1 MKIGLGAIAI
11 VAALAAGLAAA
22 ATAGQS
28 TGRPALPPGAV
39 KVAEDTYY
47 LGTRTVDGVRLEGYA
62 FVHRRDEARK
72 DKPPGGGG
80 GQACYALLAS
90 GAIWKASE
98 GFQVDAGSAPM
109 SVPQMT
115 QLMNAAVT
123 TWESGADN
131 PSVFEMGTTDN
142 GYDAVLDE
150 IDDVNGAEFA
160 PIADAGVIA
169 VTYTWGQYGGP
180 PKTRSLVEW
189 DMVFDSDSFAWS
201 TSGAPN
207 AMDFLNI
214 ATHELGHAF
223 GLGHPSS
230 SCTEETM
237 YAYAS
242 YGEIKKR
249 DLNAGDIAGINVMY

>member
-11 VAALAAGLAAA
+11 VAALAAGLAAV
-22 ATAGQS
+22 ATAGHG

-39 KVAEDTYY
+39 EVAENTYY
-47 LGTRTVDGVRLEGYA
+47 LGARTVDGVRLEGYA
-62 FVHRRDEARK
+62 FVHRRSEARK
-72 DKPPGGGG
+72 EKPPGGGG

-90 GAIWKASE
+90 GAMWKASE
-98 GFQVDAGSAPM
+98 GFEVDAGSAPA

-115 QLMNAAVT
+115 KLMNDAVT
-123 TWESGADN
+123 TWETGADN
-131 PSVFEMGTTDN
+131 SGVFGMGTTDN
-142 GYDAVLDE
+142 GYDAVLDA
-150 IDDVNGAEFA
+150 IDGVNGAEFA

-201 TSGAPN
+201 TNGSSD

-242 YGEIKKR
+242 YGETKKR